1 VNNAGISISK
11 KIIDYTAE
19 DISTVTGT
27 NFESSYHLCQ
37 LAHPFLKQSGYGSI
51 VFISSVAGVKAV
63 PVISVYAASKGMLS
77 ISSFSITVM

>member
-1 VNNAGISISK
+1 MFQVNNAAISISK

-19 DISTVTGT
+19 DISTVMGT

-37 LAHPFLKQSGYGSI
+37 LAHPFLKQSGYGSV

-63 PVISVYAASKGMLS
+63 PVLSIYAASKG
-77 ISSFSITVM
+77 IFSFS